1 MHLGGVCGYFQ
12 RTKDRGLQEKWLKAL
27 LESMA
32 LPNIS
37 TPIRTGGGPIH
48 FRYSMDNLPVV
59 EEVCNI
65 SLNVQSCILAHFG
78 KVAPGILVLC
88 RPPIGQCQEY
98 RHIHNYNI
106 NVLAVK

>member
-1 MHLGGVCGYFQ
+1 
-12 RTKDRGLQEKWLKAL
+12 LKAL

-59 EEVCNI
+59 EEVYSCNI
-65 SLNVQSCILAHFG
+65 ILEVQNY
-78 KVAPGILVLC
+78 ILVYY
-88 RPPIGQCQEY
+88 EK
-98 RHIHNYNI
+98 
-106 NVLAVK
+106 LAPETLSFL

>member
-1 MHLGGVCGYFQ
+1 VRSSQKIETHLDGVCGSSQ
-12 RTKDRGLQEKWLKAL
+12 RTKDRGLQEQWLKAL

-59 EEVCNI
+59 EEVYASNI
-65 SLNVQSCILAHFG
+65 ILKVQRY
-78 KVAPGILVLC
+78 ILVYF
-88 RPPIGQCQEY
+88 EK
-98 RHIHNYNI
+98 
-106 NVLAVK
+106 LAPDSLSFV